1 MGKRVVVMGKPG
13 IIAFPVLLALGAIT
27 GYLTYTYFMA
37 AIPQEGFVDS
47 PYRHEL
53 TPVEA
58 SEDSDEVS
66 DESQFSKVVTIMI
79 LEGASTQG
87 SPDYDPDAATAS
99 SDSLITWVNDDN
111 IPHTATSGKGSSDS
125 GELFD
130 SGILTQGQKYSIPA
144 ADLGAGDHQ
153 YYCTVHP
160 YMTSTITV
168 E

>member
-1 MGKRVVVMGKPG
+1 MGKPG
-13 IIAFPVLLALGAIT
+13 IIAFPVLLVLGAIT
-27 GYLTYTYFMA
+27 GYLTYTYFTA

-47 PYRHEL
+47 PYRQEL
-53 TPVEA
+53 TPAEA
-58 SEDSDEVS
+58 SEDKVV
-66 DESQFSKVVTIMI
+66 DESKFSKVVTIKI
-79 LEGASTQG
+79 LAGASTQG

-99 SDSLITWVNDDN
+99 SDSLITWVNDDS
-111 IPHTATSGKGSSDS
+111 IPHTATSKA

-130 SGILTQGQKYSIPA
+130 SGILTQGQKYSVPA
-144 ADLGAGDHQ
+144 EDLGAGDHE

>member
-1 MGKRVVVMGKPG
+1 MGKPG
-13 IIAFPVLLALGAIT
+13 IIAFPVLLVLGAIT
-27 GYLTYTYFMA
+27 GYLTYTYFTA

-47 PYRHEL
+47 PYRQEL
-53 TPVEA
+53 TPAEA
-58 SEDSDEVS
+58 SEDKVV
-66 DESQFSKVVTIMI
+66 DESKFSKVVTIKI
-79 LEGASTQG
+79 LAGASTQG
-87 SPDYDPDAATAS
+87 NPDYDPDAGTAS

-111 IPHTATSGKGSSDS
+111 IPHTATSGTGSSDS

-130 SGILTQGQKYSIPA
+130 SGILTQGQKYSVPA
-144 ADLGAGDHQ
+144 EDLGAGDHE